1 MRRALLLAVSFVF
14 LAGFFGITIYAAMD
28 RGFTIL
34 TVVSILVIALMAI
47 GIFGALAGP
56 SDDE

>member
-1 MRRALLLAVSFVF
+1 MRRATLLAVAFVF

-34 TVVSILVIALMAI
+34 TVVSLLVIAFMAI
-47 GIFGALAGP
+47 GIFGSLSAP
-56 SDDE
+56 SDDD